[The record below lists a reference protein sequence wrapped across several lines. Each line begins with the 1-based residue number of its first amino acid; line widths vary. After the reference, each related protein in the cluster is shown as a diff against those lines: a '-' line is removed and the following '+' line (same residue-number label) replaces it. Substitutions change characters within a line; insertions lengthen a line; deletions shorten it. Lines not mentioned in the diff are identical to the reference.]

1 MDAVSTAASQC
12 CEMQSEGVVVSWTA
26 ADGTAVTIRPIEP
39 SDLALEQA
47 FVNGLSRQTGYQR
60 LLSSRHLSSE
70 EVRRF
75 TDIDVDREYAL
86 IATTRRGGPERQIG
100 VARYVKQP
108 DSDMAEF
115 AIVLSDDWQ
124 GRGLGHVLLSNLV
137 AEAKRRGVRRLFGTT
152 LSTNKAMLTLAQRL
166 GFITVLESQSAKI
179 TDLTLDLAPSER
191 PPHS

>member
-1 MDAVSTAASQC
+1 MR
-12 CEMQSEGVVVSWTA
+12 SEGLVVSWAA
-26 ADGTAVTIRPIEP
+26 ADGTEVTIRPIEP

-47 FVNGLSRQTGYQR
+47 FVNGLSRQTGYRR
-60 LLSSRHLSSE
+60 LLSSRQLTSE

-75 TDIDVDREYAL
+75 TEIDVDRECAL

-108 DSDMAEF
+108 DSDAAEF

-137 AEAKRRGVRRLFGTT
+137 AEAKRRGVRRIFGTT
-152 LSTNKAMLTLAQRL
+152 LSTNKAMVALAQHV
-166 GFITVLESQSAKI
+166 GFIAVLDTQSAKI